1 LLLAGL
7 ACLFPV
13 SLYCL
18 YLALLHNRRNPTL
31 IAGPWDFAGTLIA
44 LSGFLLIGGT
54 VLIFSLHTA
63 ARDAWLRSAGV
74 AQLYRVHRQLDALSL
89 GIWGAYTLALLGG
102 SAWLIWSRGD
112 HTSVY
117 NITPDEMEEVVEKM
131 CARIDLSFGRR
142 GPRLL
147 LGYDRPAP
155 KSTTD
160 SFEVPADVPRPSGPA
175 PRASVDLDGS
185 SAMRFV
191 SLRWVYAAP
200 GTRQELEA
208 ELARELARFEASPGP
223 VAGWLVTAAG
233 ALMILMIFGLA
244 TFLLIVLR

>member
-1 LLLAGL
+1 MLLLLAGL

-31 IAGPWDFAGTLIA
+31 IPGSWDFAGTLIA

-63 ARDAWLRSAGV
+63 ARDAWLRGSGAT
-74 AQLYRVHRQLDALSL
+74 QLRRAHLQLDALTL
-89 GIWGAYTLALLGG
+89 GIWGAYTFALFGG
-102 SAWLIWSRGD
+102 SAWLIWSRAEYA
-112 HTSVY
+112 SIY
-117 NITPDEMEEVVEKM
+117 NVTPEEMEDVIEKM
-131 CARIDLSFGRR
+131 CGRIDLSFGRR

-147 LGYDRPAP
+147 LGYDRAGQNPAAAA
-155 KSTTD
+155 TD
-160 SFEVPADVPRPSGPA
+160 GA
-175 PRASVDLDGS
+175 PRQTSTRKATVDLDGS

-191 SLRWVYAAP
+191 SLRWVYASP
-200 GTRQELEA
+200 GARHELEA

-223 VAGWLVTAAG
+223 VAGWFVTAAG

-244 TFLLIVLR
+244 TFLLVVLR